1 MLKKQS
7 KEIVWLMIQKPMVW
21 KRTAIR
27 KKKIKFKKLKEAR
40 RKVSQRGWSLS
51 VVDLVSITVGFII
64 D

>member
-1 MLKKQS
+1 MLKRQS
-7 KEIVWLMIQKPMVW
+7 KKIVTYDSKANGMEK
-21 KRTAIR
+21 KSNK